1 MICDTQDTHTQQANT
16 REQSENISRY
26 NRYEKTTKYTSV
38 FDCVCV
44 CVSVSV
50 SKVKKLKLYM
60 PCDESHPQL
69 FIYRQY

>member
-1 MICDTQDTHTQQANT
+1 MRHTRHTLNKQTHESKAKTFHGIIDMRKQP
-16 REQSENISRY
+16 NIHL
-26 NRYEKTTKYTSV
+26 
-38 FDCVCV
+38 FLIVCV